1 MSMRCKSSTHGVY
14 HGAITVPMYQGNN
27 ITGGLNTV
35 MSYVSLSS
43 DPLQGYFVR
52 LNLRTKC
59 ALSVRITDDVCTYLA
74 SFVRSKGTIQWRR
87 AGVVCP
93 AGCVDNGGFVPS

>member
-1 MSMRCKSSTHGVY
+1 MRCKSSTHGVY

-52 LNLRTKC
+52 LN
-59 ALSVRITDDVCTYLA
+59 
-74 SFVRSKGTIQWRR
+74 
-87 AGVVCP
+87 
-93 AGCVDNGGFVPS
+93 

>member
-1 MSMRCKSSTHGVY
+1 MRCGSNTYGVHY
-14 HGAITVPMYQGNN
+14 GVIAVPMYQGNN

-52 LNLRTKC
+52 LN
-59 ALSVRITDDVCTYLA
+59 
-74 SFVRSKGTIQWRR
+74 
-87 AGVVCP
+87 
-93 AGCVDNGGFVPS
+93 